1 MTGINAAQ
9 QSPRKLVALS
19 QFTIATRGRAPS
31 GLEVLCNHHYPLDV
45 STRPQTIE
53 QVLEI
58 AIRYLNG
65 MSLVR
70 VARFASCS
78 CAAMLPMAIEVITH
92 FSF

>member
-9 QSPRKLVALS
+9 QSSGKLIALL

-31 GLEVLCNHHYPLDV
+31 GLEVLCNHHYPLDG

-53 QVLEI
+53 QVLER
-58 AIRYLNG
+58 AIRYLHG

-78 CAAMLPMAIEVITH
+78 CAVALRMAIEVITH